1 MRDDDNETVPI
12 KDQQQQLKSVSSSS
26 LLLSQCPPQGVQ
38 QVPSLWESYQSF
50 VRRNRW
56 FLDLADNAIDRL
68 LFWTPHDP
76 DESSQWR
83 EVAYGLLSLHRLATD
98 VACQHHIIESYGTS
112 VSVLPLIPG
121 TAIRMALTVT
131 HALLPTVLELSRS
144 NPQQQA
150 RRRLQLERIKC
161 ALRCILLTSYWFQLY
176 KEQKLERAGLMRDG
190 GMYHPGEVEG
200 PTIAEEEQRQM
211 RREYVGRRTGRRVI
225 LGDAS
230 VLVPTTNSTYSTIL
244 ARLLGEA
251 LYVYRPL
258 HWAHVEHQGPS
269 TRRDWM
275 TTLGMDVFSL
285 LVLSRT
291 TNNSASRQEL
301 TRRKLKLLLY
311 LLRSPIWE
319 RYVQASTT
327 RVARG
332 VARVPIVGRLLNHY
346 LMEFVFY
353 WKHPYVSEEG

>member
-1 MRDDDNETVPI
+1 M
-12 KDQQQQLKSVSSSS
+12 DQQQRQSAASSSV
-26 LLLSQCPPQGVQ
+26 LLLCPPQGVRH
-38 QVPSLWESYQSF
+38 VPSLWEAYRSL

-56 FLDLADNAIDRL
+56 ILDLADNAIDRL

-76 DESSQWR
+76 EESSQWR

-98 VACQHHIIESYGTS
+98 VACQDHIIESHGTS
-112 VSVLPLIPG
+112 VSALPVISA

-131 HALLPTVLELSRS
+131 HALLPTVLELSRW

-161 ALRCILLTSYWFQLY
+161 TLRCILLTSYWLQLY
-176 KEQKLERAGLMRDG
+176 KEQKLERAGLMRNG

-225 LGDAS
+225 MGNAPI
-230 VLVPTTNSTYSTIL
+230 VVPTITSSYSTIL

-251 LYVYRPL
+251 LYIYRPL

-269 TRRDWM
+269 TPRDWI
-275 TTLGMDVFSL
+275 TTLGMDVLSL
-285 LVLSRT
+285 LFLSRT
-291 TNNSASRQEL
+291 TDNSASRQEL

-319 RYVQASTT
+319 RYIQASTT
-327 RVARG
+327 RVASG
-332 VARVPIVGRLLNHY
+332 VARVPIVGRLLSHY